1 MSNSQPFFDFA
12 PIWQSRVL
20 LIEGFGIAMFSAVA
34 GIILAIILG
43 LIIALMRL
51 SRFKILRG
59 FAFIYTQLFRG
70 VPLYVLILWIYFGL
84 VYAVGI
90 DIPRIPSGIIA
101 LALLNSGY
109 LSETF
114 RSGILAVS
122 NGQREAGQALG
133 LKGWQVTRYI
143 ILPQAGR
150 IVIPPTGNQFIDA
163 IKDSA
168 ILSIIGVPELMKV
181 AQEQANLFYR
191 PFEFYTVAGLLYLVA
206 VLIVSR
212 GITAL
217 ENRLAKY
224 SRKSGSSENSVVTT
238 STTDAG
244 H

>member
-12 PIWQSRVL
+12 PIWQSKVL

-34 GIILAIILG
+34 GILLAIILG

-70 VPLYVLILWIYFGL
+70 VPLYVLVLWIYFGL

-114 RSGILAVS
+114 RSGILAVN

-133 LKGWQVTRYI
+133 LKNWQVTRYI

-217 ENRLAKY
+217 ENRFAKY

>member
-238 STTDAG
+238 ATTDAS

>member
-1 MSNSQPFFDFA
+1 MSNSQPLFDFA

-217 ENRLAKY
+217 ENRFAKY

-238 STTDAG
+238 ATTDAS

>member
-12 PIWQSRVL
+12 PIWQSKVL

-34 GIILAIILG
+34 GILLAIVLG

-114 RSGILAVS
+114 RSGILAVN

-224 SRKSGSSENSVVTT
+224 SRKSGNLENSVVTT
-238 STTDAG
+238 ATTDAS